1 MNAVLDWRNA
11 QVVSVTELTPDIR
24 LFEIA
29 PRGPFTPS
37 APGSHIDVTVQIKD
51 RPATRSY
58 STLGPGERGTY
69 RIAVKRMPD
78 SRGGSNYMWS
88 LKPGAFLQAS
98 PPKNHFALSHGCL
111 DYLLI
116 AGGIG
121 ITPIFSMAQALAAR
135 GAKFRVLYA
144 CRSQADAALAGELSA
159 LAGDRLE
166 IFLSSEGRRIDIAA
180 EIARLDQNGEL
191 YVCGPLGMIED
202 ARHLWAQS
210 GRSAGNLRF
219 ETFGNTGHAPNT
231 AFTANL
237 PLLARSVEVAKNQTL
252 LEALEAAGIDAMF
265 DCRRGEC
272 GLCAVNVISVDGKID
287 HRDVFLSDEEK
298 AEGHKICACVSRVT
312 GGSITLDTGER
323 PA

>member
-11 QVVSVTELTPDIR
+11 QVVSVTDLTSDIR

-29 PRGPFTPS
+29 PRGPFTP
-37 APGSHIDVTVQIKD
+37 ATPGSHIDVTVQIND

-58 STLGPGERGTY
+58 STLAPGERGTY

-88 LKPGAFLQAS
+88 MKSGALLQVA
-98 PPKNHFALSHGCL
+98 PPKNHFALSHGCP

-144 CRSQADAALAGELSA
+144 CRSKADAALASELADIAGELME
-159 LAGDRLE
+159 L
-166 IFLSSEGRRIDIAA
+166 FLSAEGRRIDIAA
-180 EIARLDQNGEL
+180 EIGKLDANGEC

-210 GRSAGNLRF
+210 GRPAGNLRF

-231 AFTANL
+231 AFMVNL
-237 PLLARSVEVAKNQTL
+237 PLLARSIEVAKNQTL
-252 LEALEAAGIDAMF
+252 LEALEAADIDAMF

-272 GLCAVNVISVDGKID
+272 GLCAVNVISVDGTID

-298 AEGHKICACVSRVT
+298 AEGHKICACVSRMT